1 MVAEGRVEEGLTRLE
16 QIMKAAPTNAEHR
29 TNYLA
34 ARDQAIVNWLEQAE
48 RARHAGRHSEA
59 DALYKRVLV
68 IDPAN
73 PRALTALDESARQA
87 QHAELYTQ
95 AHAAWQAN
103 DSEGALARL
112 RTILGEN
119 PRHRRAAELRR
130 AIEERIARNATH
142 PTLAEGLR
150 KPLTIEFRDAPMR
163 QVFEVFAR
171 TSGLNFVFDRDVRND
186 LRVTLFLRNTTIQDA
201 LNMVLLTNQLEH
213 RILDA
218 NSIVVYPNT
227 PAKAREYQQL
237 VVRTF
242 FLNNADVKT
251 VGNTLRTIIRTR
263 DLVIDEKQNM
273 IVMRD
278 TPEAVRLAE
287 RLLALHDMPEPEVML
302 EVEVLEVK
310 RSRLLEL
317 GIQWPNQI
325 ALSPLSTTGGTT
337 LTLQDLRSLT
347 ARSVGVAIDPVLVN
361 LRRQDGVANLLANPR
376 IRSRNREKARILV
389 GDRVPVITTTAT
401 ATGFVSEAVTYVD
414 VGLKLEVEPT
424 VYMDDEVAIK
434 VTLEVS
440 NIVSQ
445 VQTRSGSIAYQ
456 IGTRN
461 ANSVLRLR
469 DGENQVL
476 AGLINDEDRRAG
488 SRVPGLGQLPVVGR
502 LFGSQRDDAQ
512 QTEIVLSI
520 TPRIIRNPQRPA
532 FNEAEIDAGTEAS
545 LRNRGL
551 EGTAPL
557 QIAPGAPGLPPAPG
571 VPPPSLAPA
580 VPPAPA
586 APGSAP
592 TSVEPRMPP
601 VTFEPR
607 IPPVTFEPRV
617 PPATFEPRN
626 PPVTIEP
633 RMPPAPIAPDGSS
646 APPGPD
652 APPALLPLPMQPP
665 PPPSDPEAVSGARP
679 GALML
684 RAEHG
689 LAATHVGAAGAAPL
703 TTTIRSWLRR

>member
-1 MVAEGRVEEGLTRLE
+1 VKSARSVKWIGALLAWALLMSCQSLSPTREAQRLVAEGRVEEGLAQLE
-16 QIMKAAPTNAEHR
+16 EIMKAAPTNAKHR
-29 TNYLA
+29 TAYLA
-34 ARDQAIVNWLEQAE
+34 ARDRAIQTWLEQAD
-48 RARHAGRHSEA
+48 RARQAGRHAEA
-59 DALYKRVLV
+59 EALHRRVL
-68 IDPAN
+68 
-73 PRALTALDESARQA
+73 ALDPTNARAASALEQAARQA
-87 QHAELYTQ
+87 QHAELYAQ
-95 AHAAWQAN
+95 AHEAWQRS
-103 DSEGALARL
+103 DTEGALSRL

-119 PRHRRAAELRR
+119 PRDRRALELRR
-130 AIEERIARNATH
+130 AITERTSRAAMH

-150 KPLTIEFRDAPMR
+150 KPLTIEFRDAPIK
-163 QVFEVFAR
+163 QVFEVLAR
-171 TSGLNFVFDRDVRND
+171 TSGLNFVFDREVRSD
-186 LRVTLFLRNTTIQDA
+186 LRVTLFLRNTTVQDA
-201 LNMVLLTNQLEH
+201 MNMALLTNQLEH

-218 NSIVVYPNT
+218 HSIVVYPNT

-251 VGNTLRTIIRTR
+251 VANTLRTIIRTR

-278 TPEAVRLAE
+278 TPEAIRLAE
-287 RLLALHDMPEPEVML
+287 RLLALHDLPEPEVML

-310 RSRLLEL
+310 RSGLLEL

-325 ALSPLSTTGGTT
+325 ALTPLAAVDGTT
-337 LTLQDLRSLT
+337 LTLHDLRNLSSRT
-347 ARSVGVAIDPVLVN
+347 VGVGIDPALIN
-361 LRRQDGVANLLANPR
+361 LRKQDAIANLLANPR
-376 IRSRNREKARILV
+376 IRSRNREKARVLV

-424 VYMDDEVAIK
+424 VFMDDEVAIK
-434 VTLEVS
+434 VSLEVS

-488 SRVPGLGQLPVVGR
+488 SRIPGLGQLPVVGR

-520 TPRIIRNPQRPA
+520 TPRIIRNPRRPMLTD
-532 FNEAEIDAGTEAS
+532 AELDAGTEAS

-551 EGTAPL
+551 EGGGAPPPQL
-557 QIAPGAPGLPPAPG
+557 APGPSPAPSAAGAPPPPG
-571 VPPPSLAPA
+571 VPPRPGGPGVEIDAGEPREGPPSRPDRPEHA
-580 VPPAPA
+580 PAPA
-586 APGSAP
+586 REPG
-592 TSVEPRMPP
+592 
-601 VTFEPR
+601 
-607 IPPVTFEPRV
+607 
-617 PPATFEPRN
+617 
-626 PPVTIEP
+626 
-633 RMPPAPIAPDGSS
+633 
-646 APPGPD
+646 
-652 APPALLPLPMQPP
+652 PP
-665 PPPSDPEAVSGARP
+665 PPVSGTVSAAPRAMLALRSAYELGARD
-679 GALML
+679 
-684 RAEHG
+684 
-689 LAATHVGAAGAAPL
+689 VGAAGAPPL
-703 TTTIRSWLRR
+703 ASTVGSPVRLKR